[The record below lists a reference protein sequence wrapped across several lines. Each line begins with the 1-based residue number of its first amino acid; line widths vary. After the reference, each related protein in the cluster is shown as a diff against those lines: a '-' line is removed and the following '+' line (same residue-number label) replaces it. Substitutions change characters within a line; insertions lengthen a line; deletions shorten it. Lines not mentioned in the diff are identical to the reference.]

1 MRHEKQEITIP
12 VPMEHR
18 PTLNTSRRRE
28 LRKAVVAEANHI
40 LERRP
45 AHLIRSF
52 HNFLSAWTP
61 SDGGE
66 GWLKLDATGWRERVR
81 RIKSWAGPMHPC
93 NDWDLDTHFHEWVL
107 KLYLSGRLSASAM
120 APREIGVPSTP
131 RRLRVPEDVGAV
143 PEPEPDLDLEV
154 VVMSTRAFTPLHALI
169 GAAIGGLAGWTLG
182 YCVAISRAG
191 QTGGLGELVI
201 NMARTAPD
209 TIPFALLGAMVGV
222 GVTFVWRF
230 FAHDARR
237 THV

>member
-1 MRHEKQEITIP
+1 MRHEKQKITIP

-18 PTLNTSRRRE
+18 YGLNSSRRRE
-28 LRKAVVAEANHI
+28 LGKAVVAEANHI
-40 LERRP
+40 LDRKP

-52 HNFLSAWTP
+52 HNFLDAWAP
-61 SDGGE
+61 SDGGP
-66 GWLKLDATGWRERVR
+66 GWLMLDGAGWMDRVR
-81 RIKSWAGPMHPC
+81 RIKSWAGTMHPC

-107 KLYLSGRLSASAM
+107 KLYLSGRISTSAM

-131 RRLRVPEDVGAV
+131 RRLVPEDAGA
-143 PEPEPDLDLEV
+143 EPEPDLDLEV

-169 GAAIGGLAGWTLG
+169 GAAFGALAGWVLG
-182 YCVAISRAG
+182 YFVAISRAG
-191 QTGGLGELVI
+191 QTGGLADLVI
-201 NMARTAPD
+201 NMAPTAPD